1 MTVAPAPPAQLA
13 VPDSPPTRP
22 TVGRLLLRNRLVQ
35 VGVAIVALLTTL
47 AVAAP
52 LLAPY
57 PMEQQFPDGLNDD
70 GMPLGPCARFPLG
83 TDGLG
88 RDVCSRLL
96 YGARISLI
104 VGVVAML
111 TAVVLGTLVG
121 LCAGYFGGWIDLLL
135 MRCTDVMMAVPPL
148 LLALTLAG
156 LLQEKREI
164 PWLGFT
170 LERGLT
176 SLFFVI
182 GIVSWTGIARVVR
195 AQVLSLKER
204 EFIQAARVIG
214 CSHPRIL
221 FRHILP
227 NVLPAIVVLGTLSVA
242 GTIGLEAGLSYLG
255 VGVPPPAPSW
265 GTMISDGQSYFTV
278 APWLV
283 LPPGFAII
291 LAVLGFNL
299 LGQGLQDV
307 LDPHHKGSH

>member
-1 MTVAPAPPAQLA
+1 MPL
-13 VPDSPPTRP
+13 TRP
-22 TVGRLLLRNRLVQ
+22 TVGRLLLRSRLVQ
-35 VGVAIVALLTTL
+35 AGAALVALLTLL
-47 AVAAP
+47 AIAAP
-52 LLAPY
+52 VLAPY
-57 PMEQQFPDGLNDD
+57 RMEQQFSDGLNDD
-70 GMPLGPCARFPLG
+70 GMPVGPCLRFPLG

-96 YGARISLI
+96 FGARISLTI
-104 VGVVAML
+104 GVVAML
-111 TAVVLGTLVG
+111 TAVLLGTLVG
-121 LCAGYFGGWIDLLL
+121 LCAGYFGGGVGMLL
-135 MRCTDVMMAVPPL
+135 MRFTDIMMAVPPL

-176 SLFFVI
+176 SVFIVI

-195 AQVLSLKER
+195 VQVLSLKER
-204 EFIQAARVIG
+204 EFIQAARIIG
-214 CSHPRIL
+214 CSRARIL

-227 NVLPAIVVLGTLSVA
+227 NVLPAVVVLGTLSVA

-283 LPPGFAII
+283 LPPGLAII

-307 LDPHHKGSH
+307 FDPCHKGGR

>member
-1 MTVAPAPPAQLA
+1 MTIAPSLP
-13 VPDSPPTRP
+13 VPYANPHMPLTRP
-22 TVGRLLLRNRLVQ
+22 TVGRLLLRSRLVQ
-35 VGVAIVALLTTL
+35 VGAVLVALLTLL

-57 PMEQQFPDGLNDD
+57 RMEQQFSDGLNDD
-70 GMPLGPCARFPLG
+70 GMPVGPCLRFPLG

-96 YGARISLI
+96 YGARISLT

-121 LCAGYFGGWIDLLL
+121 LCAGYFGGGVGMLL
-135 MRCTDVMMAVPPL
+135 MRFTDIMMAVPPL

-176 SLFFVI
+176 SVFIVI

-195 AQVLSLKER
+195 VGER
-204 EFIQAARVIG
+204 VWCFGA
-214 CSHPRIL
+214 
-221 FRHILP
+221 
-227 NVLPAIVVLGTLSVA
+227 
-242 GTIGLEAGLSYLG
+242 
-255 VGVPPPAPSW
+255 
-265 GTMISDGQSYFTV
+265 QSYRPFGTAAEYV
-278 APWLV
+278 VVPAGQAVPLRTASRSSRARAWAFQASRLIGRSTRPALWTAGSSSCKGAPGRSGNAR
-283 LPPGFAII
+283 PASPGTRAH
-291 LAVLGFNL
+291 L
-299 LGQGLQDV
+299 
-307 LDPHHKGSH
+307 

>member
-1 MTVAPAPPAQLA
+1 MAVTASQPAPHAS
-13 VPDSPPTRP
+13 PDIPRTGPTLR
-22 TVGRLLLRNRLVQ
+22 RRLLRNRLVQ
-35 VGVAIVALLTTL
+35 VGAALVALLTLL

-57 PMEQQFPDGLNDD
+57 RMEQQFPDGLNDD
-70 GMPLGPCARFPLG
+70 GMPVGPCARFPLG

-88 RDVCSRLL
+88 RDVLSRLL
-96 YGARISLI
+96 YGARISLT

-121 LCAGYFGGWIDLLL
+121 LCAGYFGAWIGMLL
-135 MRCTDVMMAVPPL
+135 MRFTDIMMAVPPL

-164 PWLGFT
+164 PWLGLT

-176 SLFFVI
+176 SVFLVI

-195 AQVLSLKER
+195 AQVLSVKER
-204 EFIQAARVIG
+204 EFIQAAQVIG
-214 CSHPRIL
+214 CSHSRIL

-227 NVLPAIVVLGTLSVA
+227 NVLPTVVVLGTLSVA

-283 LPPGFAII
+283 LPPGIAII
-291 LAVLGFNL
+291 LAILGFNL

-307 LDPHHKGSH
+307 LDPYHTGKS